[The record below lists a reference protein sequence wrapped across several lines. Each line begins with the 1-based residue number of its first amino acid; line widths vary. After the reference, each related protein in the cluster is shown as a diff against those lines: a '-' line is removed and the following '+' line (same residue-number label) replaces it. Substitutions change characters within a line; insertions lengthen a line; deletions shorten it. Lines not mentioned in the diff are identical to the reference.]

1 MPQANDHEHVSYLQ
15 EGAVK
20 KPNQIVFGSLDELS
34 TPSPRNNVA
43 GDCDQ
48 AGAAEAHQLRS
59 KVLHLSTSMQ

>member
-34 TPSPRNNVA
+34 TPSSRNNVA
-43 GDCDQ
+43 GNSDQ
-48 AGAAEAHQLRS
+48 AGATEAHQLRS